1 MSLDRDFLLSAE
13 SFLESFKPIKLD
25 WGLSI
30 TAADTTG
37 PAKGPLPAS
46 STPAIINLLNRTLL

>member
-13 SFLESFKPIKLD
+13 SFLESFKPIRLD
-25 WGLSI
+25 RGLSI

-37 PAKGPLPAS
+37 PARGPLPAS
-46 STPAIINLLNRTLL
+46 STPANIDLLN